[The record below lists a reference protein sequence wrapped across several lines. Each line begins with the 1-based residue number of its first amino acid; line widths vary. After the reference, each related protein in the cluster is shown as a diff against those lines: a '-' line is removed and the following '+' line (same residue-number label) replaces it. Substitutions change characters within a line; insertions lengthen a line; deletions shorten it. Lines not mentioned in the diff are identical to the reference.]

1 MEKGTSV
8 SGVNKRT
15 FEMQFSNKNILICY
29 VVLLAAKLFFLATFS
44 SDYQD
49 KLFIPFVKHF
59 LTFFDNPYQYVYGH
73 SLKVEFPY
81 PPVMLYILS
90 VFYVPY
96 YLFFSGPVL
105 ENMFFKLPILCSD
118 LTICY
123 LLFRMFPEKKK
134 SILVFYFASPII
146 LYASYLHS
154 QLDLIPAALTFIS
167 VYYLLKNRIL
177 VSAIVFGLG
186 ISTKFHVL
194 SALPLILIYLLK
206 NRPRRDFA
214 YFILIPPAIFLFFV
228 MPYFG
233 PGYYSMVMT
242 HPKQML
248 LFDVVF
254 PMKNLQLYL
263 PIFAVFLL
271 YARFFAYPKINH
283 DLFYCFMA
291 LIYSVFVLLVPP
303 APAWYL
309 WMFPFV
315 TIFFIKYKE
324 SVPFI
329 TYGYYLLNVFYL
341 IYFIIFFIPD
351 FQDLSFLRHPITLKI
366 HDDRLRNIFFTLLST
381 SLMGIIFLF
390 YRFGVKSNAIYKKR
404 FSTVVG
410 IGGDSGAGKSTL
422 LTDIQ
427 DLLNEKVV
435 YIEGDGDHKWERG
448 DSQWQTMTHLNPKAN
463 YLHSQADSLSS
474 LKNGKPAYRRD
485 YDHDT
490 GEFSDLKKVMPEPFI
505 AICGLHPFYLPRMR
519 KIIDIKIY
527 VDTEDTLRNHW
538 KIVRDISERGHSREK
553 VVAQIENRET
563 DSMKFITPQKK
574 FADIVLR
581 YYAEEP
587 FPVGDPEASV
597 RLGLK
602 VTLISNLRME
612 PLIENLQRHGF
623 SPSWD
628 YADDLHTQYLAF
640 DDCGI
645 GKGTVESIARE
656 IIPNLEEILGGRP
669 SWAEG
674 YRGIVQLL
682 VLVAISETMKGEVD
696 VL

>member
-1 MEKGTSV
+1 MKGTSV
-8 SGVNKRT
+8 REVSKRT
-15 FEMQFSNKNILICY
+15 VEIQFSNKQILVCY
-29 VVLLAAKLFFLATFS
+29 GVLIAFKLFILVTFS

-49 KLFIPFVKHF
+49 KLFLPFVNHF
-59 LTFFDNPYQYVYGH
+59 LTFFDNPYQYIYGH

-81 PPVMLYILS
+81 PPLMLYILS
-90 VFYVPY
+90 VFYMPY
-96 YLFFSGPVL
+96 HFFLSGAAL
-105 ENMFFKLPILCSD
+105 ENLFFKLPIFVSD

-123 LLFRMFPEKKK
+123 LLFRMFPDKWKA
-134 SILVFYFASPII
+134 ILVFYFASPII

-186 ISTKFHVL
+186 ISTKFHVV

-206 NRPRRDFA
+206 GSRRRDLA
-214 YFILIPPAIFLFFV
+214 YFILIPPAVFLFFV
-228 MPYFG
+228 IPYFG

-254 PMKNLQLYL
+254 PMTNLQLYL

-291 LIYSVFVLLVPP
+291 LIYSIFVLLVPP
-303 APAWYL
+303 GPAWYL
-309 WMFPFV
+309 WMFPFIS
-315 TIFFIKYKE
+315 IFFIKFKE
-324 SVPFI
+324 SAPFI
-329 TYGYYLLNVFYL
+329 TYGYYMLNVSYL
-341 IYFIIFFIPD
+341 IYFVLFYIPD
-351 FQDLSFLRHPITLKI
+351 FQDLLYLKHPITLKI
-366 HDDRLRNIFFTLLST
+366 NDERLRNIFYTVLSA
-381 SLMGIIFLF
+381 SLTGIIFIY
-390 YRFGVKSNAIYKKR
+390 YRFGVKSNTIYKKR
-404 FSTVVG
+404 VSTVVG
-410 IGGDSGAGKSTL
+410 IGGDSGSGKSTL
-422 LTDIQ
+422 LADIQ
-427 DLLNEKVV
+427 SLLNEKVV
-435 YIEGDGDHKWERG
+435 HIEGDGDHKWERG
-448 DSQWQTMTHLNPKAN
+448 DSQWLTMTHLNPKAN
-463 YLHSQADSLSS
+463 YLHGQADSLIT

-485 YDHDT
+485 YLHDT
-490 GEFSDLKKVMPEPFI
+490 GEFSDLKEVLPGPFI

-519 KIIDIKIY
+519 KIIDIKIFI
-527 VDTEDTLRNHW
+527 DTEDALRNHW
-538 KIVRDISERGHSREK
+538 KIVRDNLERGQNREK
-553 VVAQIENRET
+553 VVAQIEKRKK
-563 DSMKFITPQKK
+563 DGMKFIMPQKK

-587 FPVGDPEASV
+587 FAVGDPAASV

-602 VTLISNLRME
+602 VTMNSNLRLE
-612 PLIENLQRHGF
+612 PLIENLQIQGV
-623 SPSWD
+623 STSWD
-628 YADDLHTQYLAF
+628 YADDLHTQYLTF
-640 DDCGI
+640 DDGGI
-645 GKGTVESIARE
+645 GKRTVKSVAHA

-669 SWAEG
+669 GWAEG

-682 VLVAISETMKGEVD
+682 VLVAISETMKGEFD

>member
-1 MEKGTSV
+1 V
-8 SGVNKRT
+8 SDVNKRT
-15 FEMQFSNKNILICY
+15 FKIQFSNKNILIY
-29 VVLLAAKLFFLATFS
+29 FVLLLAVKLFFLATFS

-49 KLFIPFVKHF
+49 KLFLPFVKHF
-59 LTFFDNPYQYVYGH
+59 LAFFDNPYQYVHSH

-81 PPVMLYILS
+81 PPLMLYILS
-90 VFYVPY
+90 VFYMPY
-96 YLFFSGPVL
+96 HLFLSGAAL
-105 ENMFFKLPILCSD
+105 ENLIFKLPILVSD

-123 LLFRMFPEKKK
+123 LLSRVFPDKKK

-154 QLDLIPAALTFIS
+154 QLDLIPATLTFIS

-206 NRPRRDFA
+206 NRPRRDLA
-214 YFILIPPAIFLFFV
+214 YFILIPPAVFLFFV

-271 YARFFAYPKINH
+271 YARFFAYSKINH

-291 LIYSVFVLLVPP
+291 LIYCVFVLLVPP
-303 APAWYL
+303 GPAWYL
-309 WMFPFV
+309 WMFPFIS
-315 TIFFIKYKE
+315 IFFIKYKE
-324 SVPFI
+324 SAPFI
-329 TYGYYLLNVFYL
+329 TYGYYILNASYL
-341 IYFIIFFIPD
+341 IYFIFFYIPE
-351 FQDLSFLRHPITLKI
+351 FQDLSFLKHPITLKI
-366 HDDRLRNIFFTLLST
+366 HDDRLRNIFYTVLSA
-381 SLMGIIFLF
+381 SLTGIIFLF
-390 YRFGVKSNAIYKKR
+390 YRFGVKSNTIYKKR

-410 IGGDSGAGKSTL
+410 IGGDSGSGKSTL

-427 DLLNEKVV
+427 GLLNEKVV
-435 YIEGDGDHKWERG
+435 HIEGDGDHKWERG

-463 YLHSQADSLSS
+463 YLHGQADSLSS

-485 YDHDT
+485 YHHDT
-490 GEFSDLKKVMPEPFI
+490 GEFSDLKEVLPGPFI

-527 VDTEDTLRNHW
+527 IDTEDILRNHW
-538 KIVRDISERGHSREK
+538 KIVRDNLERGHSREK
-553 VVAQIENRET
+553 VVAQIEKRKT
-563 DSMKFITPQKK
+563 DGLKFITPQKK
-574 FADIVLR
+574 YADIVLR

-587 FPVGDPEASV
+587 FAVGDPAASV

-602 VTLISNLRME
+602 VTLNSNLRLE
-612 PLIENLQRHGF
+612 PLIENLQSHGV

-628 YADDLHTQYLAF
+628 YADDLHTQYLTF
-640 DDCGI
+640 DDSGI
-645 GKGTVESIARE
+645 GKGTVESIARA
-656 IIPNLEEILGGRP
+656 IIPNLEEILEGRP
-669 SWAEG
+669 GWAEG